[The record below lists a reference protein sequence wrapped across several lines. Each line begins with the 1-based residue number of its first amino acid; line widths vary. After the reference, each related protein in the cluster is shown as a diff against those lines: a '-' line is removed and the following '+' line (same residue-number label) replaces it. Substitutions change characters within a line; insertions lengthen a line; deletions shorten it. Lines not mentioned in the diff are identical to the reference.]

1 MTTPTA
7 TRTCATVAIPATAPI
22 GRPLDF
28 DDGRIGLPLGEQFDA
43 VVAYINGTPLEL
55 SDLALRILD
64 AVETIT
70 SSTPATVDTADV
82 TSSEATR

>member
-43 VVAYINGTPLEL
+43 VVVYINGTPLEL
-55 SDLALRILD
+55 SDLALRIL
-64 AVETIT
+64 VTLGVSST
-70 SSTPATVDTADV
+70 STPATVDTADP
-82 TSSEATR
+82 TSSE